1 MLGPQLFGAR
11 PSRQIT
17 FEPGHSPRIRR
28 LTAEICGEISMRDDK
43 GDQQCQAVASREL
56 KLSIHAEDDSVGDVK
71 KLLFSRASLV
81 KNP

>member
-1 MLGPQLFGAR
+1 
-11 PSRQIT
+11 
-17 FEPGHSPRIRR
+17 
-28 LTAEICGEISMRDDK
+28 MRDDK